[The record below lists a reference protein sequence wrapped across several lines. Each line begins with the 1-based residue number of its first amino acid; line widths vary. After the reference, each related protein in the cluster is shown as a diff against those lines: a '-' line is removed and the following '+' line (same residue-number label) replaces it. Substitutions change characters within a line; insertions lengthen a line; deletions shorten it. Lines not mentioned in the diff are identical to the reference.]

1 MSRSTRKA
9 VTISEVA
16 QVAGVSY
23 QTVSRVVNRHQNVSP
38 ATRELVEGIIRDL
51 GYRPNSSARSLV
63 TRRSHRVGLITL
75 GASYYGPAQTITSV
89 ETALREDGYTLL
101 FATLSAPR
109 LEELHS
115 LIEQLLTQAVDGL
128 VLVTPLIGVPVQ
140 HIKKLCN
147 GVPFVLI
154 DAEAQGDV
162 PALEINQRQGAR
174 LGAEHLLA
182 LGHTGIA
189 EISGP
194 LHWWDARQRHEGLL
208 GVLAEHGLTLRGSVE
223 GDWGAESGYHAARGL
238 LEHRTDFT
246 ALVVGNDQMALGA
259 LRGLREHGLTVP
271 GDVSVIGFDDL
282 PEAAYYEPPLT
293 SVRQDFAALG
303 RQCADLIV
311 ALMQGEAVPKLEP
324 LTPLLVPRESTTSP
338 KTSREPQSGRS

>member
-1 MSRSTRKA
+1 MARSTPKA
-9 VTISEVA
+9 VTIAEVA

-23 QTVSRVVNRHQNVSP
+23 QTVSRVINRHQNVSP
-38 ATRELVEGIIRDL
+38 GTRKLVEHVIQEL
-51 GYRPNSSARSLV
+51 GYRPNSFARSLV

-115 LIEQLLTQAVDGL
+115 LIEQLLTQAADGL
-128 VLVTPLIGVPVQ
+128 VLIAPLIGVPVR
-140 HIKKLCN
+140 HIKKLCGN
-147 GVPFVLI
+147 VPFVLI
-154 DAEAQGDV
+154 DAEAV
-162 PALEINQRQGAR
+162 PEAPALEFNQRQGAQ
-174 LGAEHLLA
+174 LAAEHLLE
-182 LGHTGIA
+182 LGHTRIA

-208 GVLAEHGLTLRGSVE
+208 SVLTEHGLTLRGSIE
-223 GDWGAESGYHAARGL
+223 GSWEAESGYRAVKAL
-238 LEHRTDFT
+238 LEQRIEFT

-259 LRGLREHGLTVP
+259 IRGLREHGFRVP
-271 GDVSVIGFDDL
+271 EDMSIIGFDNL
-282 PEAAYYEPPLT
+282 PEAAYYEPPLS
-293 SVRQDFAALG
+293 SVQQNFAALG

-311 ALMQGEAVPKLEP
+311 ALMQGEPLPVLEP
-324 LTPLLVPRESTTSP
+324 LTPTLVPRESTAPPTD
-338 KTSREPQSGRS
+338 QG